1 MTKHIRIEITEAQ
14 ESQLAAMAEHE
25 AKSVD
30 RLVADLLQR
39 SLAYDAWFRAQV
51 QEGIDSADRG
61 ELTSHEV
68 VVAEGL
74 ARRAELM
81 ARKAQG

>member
-51 QEGIDSADRG
+51 QEGLDDLHRG
-61 ELTSHEV
+61 ESISHDELKAHMAALRVELTATK
-68 VVAEGL
+68 VAS
-74 ARRAELM
+74 
-81 ARKAQG
+81 